1 MSENISSAIQDFH
14 RARSQ
19 AKLQQIAA
27 RLTGKP
33 SDLLSYEEV
42 HRKLKARAGGT
53 RTLKTIPLD
62 AIVGSVG
69 RYNDFTRTF
78 LPRQDSDRERWAR
91 VKTAMYW
98 KGLPPIQ
105 VYQIDQVYFV
115 LDGNHRVSIARQSG
129 APDIQAYVTEVR
141 TKVPLS
147 PDVQPDDLII
157 KAEYVDFLEHT
168 SLDKLYP
175 EADLSVSIPGR
186 YQVLEEHIRVHHYFM
201 GLEREREVPY
211 AEAITHWYD
220 EVYLPIVQAIRQ
232 RGILRDFPGRTE
244 TDLYL
249 WVSEHRAELK
259 AELGWEIEP
268 EAAAADLSI
277 QFSPKLRRVAAR
289 VSEKMLDAV
298 TPDELEAGPPPGEWR
313 RKRLAARHTDQMFAD
328 LVVAING
335 AEAGWRALEH
345 ALFAAQHE
353 GARVHG
359 LHVAASEAQRES
371 GKIQAIRAEFDR
383 RCKEANIPGE
393 LAVAVGKVPRSV
405 CWRARWA
412 DMVILSLSY
421 PPASRP
427 IARLGSGL
435 GAIIRRSPRPVLMVP
450 ETAPRLNRA
459 LLAYDGSPKS
469 EEALFVAAY
478 LSIRWKIPLVV
489 VTVIETGRVTSES
502 LLHAQKYL
510 EEKGGQATFVEKH
523 RPVAEAIV
531 KTAEEHD
538 CDLIIMGGYGFSPAL
553 EVVLGS
559 AVDEVLRTARRPIL
573 ICR

>member
-14 RARSQ
+14 RARNQ

-33 SDLLSYEEV
+33 SDLLSYEDV
-42 HRKLKARAGGT
+42 RRKLKARAGGT

-78 LPRQDSDRERWAR
+78 LPRQDSDEERWAR
-91 VKTAMYW
+91 VKTTMYW
-98 KGLPPIQ
+98 KGLSPIQ

-115 LDGNHRVSIARQSG
+115 LDGNHRVSIARQGGVS
-129 APDIQAYVTEVR
+129 DIQAYVTEVR

-168 SLDKLYP
+168 SLDELCP
-175 EADLSVSIPGR
+175 EADLSVTVPGR

-201 GLEREREVPY
+201 GLEREREIPY
-211 AEAITHWYD
+211 EEAVAHWYD
-220 EVYLPIVQAIRQ
+220 KVYLPIVQMIRQ
-232 RGILRDFPGRTE
+232 RGILRDFPDRTE

-259 AELGWEIEP
+259 EELGWEIEP
-268 EAAAADLSI
+268 EAAVADLAA
-277 QFSPKLRRVAAR
+277 QFSPKLKRVAAR
-289 VSEKMLDAV
+289 VGEKVLDAV

-313 RKRLAARHTDQMFAD
+313 REILATRRTDQMFAD

-335 AEAGWRALEH
+335 AEAGWCALEH
-345 ALFAAQHE
+345 ALFVARHE

-359 LHVAASEAQRES
+359 LHVAASEAQRENEEA
-371 GKIQAIRAEFDR
+371 QTIRAEFDR
-383 RCKEANIPGE
+383 RCKEADVPGE
-393 LAVAVGKVPRSV
+393 LTVEAGKVPRSV

-412 DMVILSLSY
+412 DLVILSLSY
-421 PPASRP
+421 PPASQP

-435 GAIIRRSPRPVLMVP
+435 STIIRCSPRPVLMVP
-450 ETAPRLNRA
+450 GPAPRLNRA

-478 LSIRWKIPLVV
+478 LSVRWKIPLVI
-489 VTVIETGRVTSES
+489 VTVIETGRTTSES

-510 EEKGGQATFVEKH
+510 EARGGQAIFVKEH
-523 RPVAEAIV
+523 GPVAGAIV
-531 KTAEEHD
+531 RTAEEHD

-559 AVDEVLRTARRPIL
+559 AVDEVLRTARRPTL

>member
-1 MSENISSAIQDFH
+1 MSENILSAIQDFH
-14 RARSQ
+14 RARNQ

-42 HRKLKARAGGT
+42 RRKLKARAGGT

-78 LPRQDSDRERWAR
+78 LPRQDSDEERWAR
-91 VKTAMYW
+91 VKTVMHW

-129 APDIQAYVTEVR
+129 VSDIQAYVTEVR
-141 TKVPLS
+141 IKVPLS

-168 SLDKLYP
+168 SLDKLRP
-175 EADLSVSIPGR
+175 EADLSVTVPGR
-186 YQVLEEHIRVHHYFM
+186 YQALEEQIRVHHYFM
-201 GLEREREVPY
+201 GLEREREIPY
-211 AEAITHWYD
+211 EETVAHWYD
-220 EVYLPIVQAIRQ
+220 EVYLPIVQVIRQ
-232 RGILRDFPGRTE
+232 RGILRDFPDRTE

-259 AELGWEIEP
+259 EELGWEIEP
-268 EAAAADLSI
+268 EAAADDLAV
-277 QFSPKLRRVAAR
+277 QFSPKLKRVAAR
-289 VSEKMLDAV
+289 VGEKVLDAV

-313 RKRLAARHTDQMFAD
+313 RERLAARRTDQMFAD

-345 ALFAAQHE
+345 ALFVARHE
-353 GARVHG
+353 EARVHG

-371 GKIQAIRAEFDR
+371 EGVQTIRAEFDR
-383 RCKEANIPGE
+383 RCKEAGVPGE
-393 LAVAVGKVPRSV
+393 LAVEVGKVPRSV

-412 DMVILSLSY
+412 DLVILSLSY
-421 PPASRP
+421 PPASQP

-435 GAIIRRSPRPVLMVP
+435 SAIIRRSPRPVLMVP

-459 LLAYDGSPKS
+459 LLAYDGSHKS

-478 LSIRWKIPLVV
+478 LSVRWEIPLVV
-489 VTVIETGRVTSES
+489 VTVIETGRTTSEL
-502 LLHAQKYL
+502 LLHA
-510 EEKGGQATFVEKH
+510 
-523 RPVAEAIV
+523 
-531 KTAEEHD
+531 
-538 CDLIIMGGYGFSPAL
+538 
-553 EVVLGS
+553 
-559 AVDEVLRTARRPIL
+559 
-573 ICR
+573 

>member
-1 MSENISSAIQDFH
+1 MSKDISPAIQDFH
-14 RARSQ
+14 RARNQ
-19 AKLQQIAA
+19 AKLQQIVA

-42 HRKLKARAGGT
+42 RRKLKARASGT

-78 LPRQDSDRERWAR
+78 LPRQDSDKERWAR
-91 VKTAMYW
+91 VKAAMYW
-98 KGLPPIQ
+98 KGLEPIQ

-147 PDVQPDDLII
+147 PGVQPDDLII

-168 SLDKLYP
+168 SLDKLCP
-175 EADLSVSIPGR
+175 EADLSVTVPGR
-186 YQVLEEHIRVHHYFM
+186 YQVLEEHIKVYHYFM
-201 GLEREREVPY
+201 GLEQEREIPY
-211 AEAITHWYD
+211 EEAVAHWYN
-220 EVYLPIVQAIRQ
+220 EIYLPIVQVIRQ

-259 AELGWEIEP
+259 EELGWEIEP
-268 EAAAADLSI
+268 EAAVADLVA
-277 QFSPKLRRVAAR
+277 QFSSQPKRVAAR
-289 VSEKMLDAV
+289 VSEKVLDVV

-313 RKRLAARHTDQMFAD
+313 RERLATRRTDQMFAD

-345 ALFAAQHE
+345 ALFVAQHE

-359 LHVAASEAQRES
+359 LHVAASETQRES
-371 GKIQAIRAEFDR
+371 KDTQTIRVEFDR
-383 RCKEANIPGE
+383 RCQEADVPGE
-393 LAVAVGKVPRSV
+393 LAVEVGKVPRSV

-412 DMVILSLSY
+412 DLVILSLSY
-421 PPASRP
+421 PPAARP

-435 GAIIRRSPRPVLMVP
+435 SAIIRCSPRPVLMVP
-450 ETAPRLNRA
+450 ETAPHLSRA

-469 EEALFVAAY
+469 EEALFVATY
-478 LSIRWKIPLVV
+478 LSVRWEIPLVV
-489 VTVIETGRVTSES
+489 VTVIETGRTTSES
-502 LLHAQKYL
+502 LLYAQKYL
-510 EEKGGQATFVEKH
+510 ETRGCQATFVKEH
-523 RPVAEAIV
+523 GPVAEKV
-531 KTAEEHD
+531 VGTAEGHD

-559 AVDEVLRTARRPIL
+559 AVDEVLRTARRPTL